1 MTDERRPLVESR
13 SGAVMDCISALQ
25 IYLMSRMR
33 NKEGVAGGLRRL
45 GVDEAA
51 FDAAKEM
58 LARARLDHEDPDMA
72 DECSADLYRR
82 FLGAPQ
88 RVEPAPEDHAPNAM
102 KMFYSLP
109 VWPDLELELRMSNEH
124 TLCGIRFV
132 RAGEPKARRLRLEE
146 VIPWRVVEDDIPCN
160 CSEAVVVDG
169 FGTWTDYC
177 CTLLEP
183 GSPEYLWAFDYGL
196 LQKVIPWKD
205 LNIDKK
211 EAAYP
216 SLESVLGLEE
226 PETPR

>member
-1 MTDERRPLVESR
+1 MNP
-13 SGAVMDCISALQ
+13 INALQ
-25 IYLMSRMR
+25 LYLMSRMR
-33 NKEGVAGGLRRL
+33 NKEGVAGGLKRL
-45 GVDEAA
+45 GVDRAA

-88 RVEPAPEDHAPNAM
+88 RVEPAPRSHAPNAM
-102 KMFYSLP
+102 TMFYSLP
-109 VWPDLELELRMSNEH
+109 VWPNLELELRMSNEH
-124 TLCGIRFV
+124 TLRGIRFV

-146 VIPWRVVEDDIPCN
+146 VNPWRVVEDDIPCN

-216 SLESVLGLEE
+216 TLESILGK
-226 PETPR
+226 P